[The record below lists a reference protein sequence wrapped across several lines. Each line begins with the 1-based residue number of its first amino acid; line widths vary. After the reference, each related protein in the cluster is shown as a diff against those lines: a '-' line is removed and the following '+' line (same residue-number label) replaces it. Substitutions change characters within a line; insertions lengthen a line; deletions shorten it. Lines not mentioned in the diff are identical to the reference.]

1 MISENAITLQLIPPQ
16 EDPNLKEPQNPPAP
30 LTTMKPETVMKSMAL
45 ESPIQEIGFPTR
57 TTGLENKNP
66 AAPRK

>member
-1 MISENAITLQLIPPQ
+1 MSSENVIILQLIPPQ
-16 EDPNLKEPQNPPAP
+16 EDPNLKEHQNPPAQ
-30 LTTMKPETVMKSMAL
+30 LTTMKPETALKSMAL

-66 AAPRK
+66 AAPQK